1 MKDKL
6 QFLLILFSMGISA
19 SMLPSLAS
27 AEQVRKVEGISII
40 GNRELPKSLIIVPWK
55 GANMSDEPN
64 LPEKSL
70 VDKRFQLVS
79 RDQLLR
85 EIQFHKLQK

>member
-1 MKDKL
+1 MKDK
-6 QFLLILFSMGISA
+6 FGVLLTLSLMGISA
-19 SMLPSLAS
+19 LILPSLAS
-27 AEQVRKVEGISII
+27 AEKVRKVEGISIV

-55 GANMSDEPN
+55 GANVSDEPH

-79 RDQLLR
+79 RNQLLR
-85 EIQFHKLQK
+85 EIKFHKLQK

>member
-6 QFLLILFSMGISA
+6 GLLLTLSTMGISA
-19 SMLPSLAS
+19 LMLPSLAL
-27 AEQVRKVEGISII
+27 AEQVRKVEDISII

-79 RDQLLR
+79 RSQLLR

>member
-1 MKDKL
+1 MKDTL
-6 QFLLILFSMGISA
+6 WFLLSLFVMGMSA
-19 SMLPSLAS
+19 LFLPSLAS
-27 AEQVRKVEGISII
+27 AEQVRKVEDISII

-70 VDKRFQLVS
+70 VDKRFQLVNRS
-79 RDQLLR
+79 QLLR
-85 EIQFHKLQK
+85 EIQFYKLQK